1 MTTPNTARA
10 RVRAAGRTFTKIDP
24 ARAPWSP
31 VVFASVAVA
40 QGVAHVV
47 STVIMVLLVLTS
59 FVQDISTIIER
70 KLPAFYRMFPQ
81 PPDRPAPSPRLN
93 RPHIVLP
100 ASDPLPPPTKSA
112 PPPPSFLKRI
122 AGRLAS
128 GASINAEDEE
138 DLDLDPRC
146 PKIPNP
152 TVRWYIE
159 AAGYECETRV
169 ATTRDGFVLQLD
181 RIVVP
186 SAPNGAAPQAKNS
199 KTPVVLLH
207 GLFQSAGVF
216 VTCGSQSLAFHL
228 ADRGYDVWLANNRMC
243 NDAHIRKHAF
253 FKKSDVRLWDWS
265 LEDLARYDV
274 PAIIDAVNRWCGS
287 DRVAF
292 VGHSQG
298 NAQMFLA
305 LQLDP
310 SLNDKLA
317 AFVALA
323 PAVYTG
329 PLLNV
334 FPVNLLIGLDDWNHR
349 FIFGTGQMLPIM
361 HVVEAIVPAS
371 VMTTLSYHM
380 FHFLFDWSDRNWQA
394 HTKVHTFQFT
404 PRPESSKNIHHW
416 ARIGRRGKVC
426 TFSDTSTESR
436 FDVSC
441 VKCPLAMWYGTRD
454 TIVDAPRLI
463 RECRE
468 DVRVQLVAA
477 EEIVGYEHMDCLWAS
492 DARELVAQRVADV
505 FDGLEL

>member
-228 ADRGYDVWLANNRMC
+228 ADRGYDVWLANNR
-243 NDAHIRKHAF
+243 
-253 FKKSDVRLWDWS
+253 
-265 LEDLARYDV
+265 
-274 PAIIDAVNRWCGS
+274 IDHRCGEPM
-287 DRVAF
+287 
-292 VGHSQG
+292 G